1 MTLKI
6 LTQLSHFI
14 TMLFG
19 IALGMTLT
27 ILYQYVNQSVD
38 LIIMNLY
45 SPIRITL
52 ENVDYIIPNCVNDIQ
67 ITENLGIIDSFEKYL
82 ENFKEI
88 DDQKRKRLLE
98 FGKNIVNEYE
108 NENE

>member
-14 TMLFG
+14 TMLPG

-27 ILYQYVNQSVD
+27 ILYQYVNQGVD

-45 SPIRITL
+45 SPIIIITFIGVVLRI
-52 ENVDYIIPNCVNDIQ
+52 
-67 ITENLGIIDSFEKYL
+67 ITIFIWKNKGYKIDSSS
-82 ENFKEI
+82 
-88 DDQKRKRLLE
+88 
-98 FGKNIVNEYE
+98 
-108 NENE
+108 

>member
-27 ILYQYVNQSVD
+27 ILYQYVNQGVD
-38 LIIMNLY
+38 LIIMDLY
-45 SPIRITL
+45 LPIIIITFIGVVLRIITIFIWK
-52 ENVDYIIPNCVNDIQ
+52 NNDYK
-67 ITENLGIIDSFEKYL
+67 IDSTS
-82 ENFKEI
+82 
-88 DDQKRKRLLE
+88 
-98 FGKNIVNEYE
+98 
-108 NENE
+108 

>member
-27 ILYQYVNQSVD
+27 ILYQYVNQGVD
-38 LIIMNLY
+38 LIIMDLY
-45 SPIRITL
+45 LPIIIITFIGVVLRIITIFIWK
-52 ENVDYIIPNCVNDIQ
+52 NKDYK
-67 ITENLGIIDSFEKYL
+67 IDLTS
-82 ENFKEI
+82 
-88 DDQKRKRLLE
+88 
-98 FGKNIVNEYE
+98 
-108 NENE
+108 

>member
-6 LTQLSHFI
+6 LTQLSHFT

-27 ILYQYVNQSVD
+27 ILYQYVNQGVD

-45 SPIRITL
+45 LPIIIITFIGVVLRIITIFIWK
-52 ENVDYIIPNCVNDIQ
+52 NNDYK
-67 ITENLGIIDSFEKYL
+67 IDSTS
-82 ENFKEI
+82 
-88 DDQKRKRLLE
+88 
-98 FGKNIVNEYE
+98 
-108 NENE
+108 

>member
-27 ILYQYVNQSVD
+27 ILYQYVNQGVD

-45 SPIRITL
+45 SPIIIITFIGVVLRI
-52 ENVDYIIPNCVNDIQ
+52 
-67 ITENLGIIDSFEKYL
+67 ITIFIWKNKGYKIDSSS
-82 ENFKEI
+82 
-88 DDQKRKRLLE
+88 
-98 FGKNIVNEYE
+98 
-108 NENE
+108 

>member
-38 LIIMNLY
+38 LIIMDLY
-45 SPIRITL
+45 LPIIIITFIGVVLRIITIFIWK
-52 ENVDYIIPNCVNDIQ
+52 NKDYK
-67 ITENLGIIDSFEKYL
+67 IDLTS
-82 ENFKEI
+82 
-88 DDQKRKRLLE
+88 
-98 FGKNIVNEYE
+98 
-108 NENE
+108 

>member
-27 ILYQYVNQSVD
+27 ILYQYVNQGVD
-38 LIIMNLY
+38 LIIMDLY
-45 SPIRITL
+45 LPIIIITFIGVVLRI
-52 ENVDYIIPNCVNDIQ
+52 
-67 ITENLGIIDSFEKYL
+67 ITIFIWKNKNYKIDLTS
-82 ENFKEI
+82 
-88 DDQKRKRLLE
+88 
-98 FGKNIVNEYE
+98 
-108 NENE
+108 

>member
-27 ILYQYVNQSVD
+27 ILYQYVNQGVD

-45 SPIRITL
+45 SPIIIITFIGVVLRI
-52 ENVDYIIPNCVNDIQ
+52 
-67 ITENLGIIDSFEKYL
+67 ITIFIWKNKVYKIDSAS
-82 ENFKEI
+82 
-88 DDQKRKRLLE
+88 
-98 FGKNIVNEYE
+98 
-108 NENE
+108 

>member
-14 TMLFG
+14 TMLSG

-27 ILYQYVNQSVD
+27 ILYQYVNQGVD

-45 SPIRITL
+45 SPIIIITFIGVVLRI
-52 ENVDYIIPNCVNDIQ
+52 
-67 ITENLGIIDSFEKYL
+67 ITIFIWKNKGYKFDS
-82 ENFKEI
+82 
-88 DDQKRKRLLE
+88 
-98 FGKNIVNEYE
+98 GS
-108 NENE
+108 

>member
-27 ILYQYVNQSVD
+27 ILYQYVNQGVD

-45 SPIRITL
+45 LPIIIITFIGVVLRIITIFIWK
-52 ENVDYIIPNCVNDIQ
+52 NKDYK
-67 ITENLGIIDSFEKYL
+67 IDLTS
-82 ENFKEI
+82 
-88 DDQKRKRLLE
+88 
-98 FGKNIVNEYE
+98 
-108 NENE
+108 

>member
-27 ILYQYVNQSVD
+27 ILYQYVNQGVD

-45 SPIRITL
+45 SPIIIITFIGVVLRI
-52 ENVDYIIPNCVNDIQ
+52 
-67 ITENLGIIDSFEKYL
+67 ITIFIWKNKGYKIDLAS
-82 ENFKEI
+82 
-88 DDQKRKRLLE
+88 
-98 FGKNIVNEYE
+98 
-108 NENE
+108 

>member
-27 ILYQYVNQSVD
+27 ILYQYVNQGVD

-45 SPIRITL
+45 SPIIIITFIGVVLRI
-52 ENVDYIIPNCVNDIQ
+52 
-67 ITENLGIIDSFEKYL
+67 ITIFIWKNKGYKIDS
-82 ENFKEI
+82 
-88 DDQKRKRLLE
+88 
-98 FGKNIVNEYE
+98 VS
-108 NENE
+108 

>member
-27 ILYQYVNQSVD
+27 ILYQYVNQGVD

-45 SPIRITL
+45 SPIIIITFIGVVGINTKSEIGPIRSAL
-52 ENVDYIIPNCVNDIQ
+52 PRRMR
-67 ITENLGIIDSFEKYL
+67 NL
-82 ENFKEI
+82 
-88 DDQKRKRLLE
+88 
-98 FGKNIVNEYE
+98 
-108 NENE
+108 

>member
-27 ILYQYVNQSVD
+27 ILYQYVNQGVD

-45 SPIRITL
+45 SPIIIITFIGVVLRI
-52 ENVDYIIPNCVNDIQ
+52 
-67 ITENLGIIDSFEKYL
+67 ITIFIWKKKGYKIDSAS
-82 ENFKEI
+82 
-88 DDQKRKRLLE
+88 
-98 FGKNIVNEYE
+98 
-108 NENE
+108 

>member
-27 ILYQYVNQSVD
+27 ILYQYVNQGVD

-45 SPIRITL
+45 LPIIIIIFIGVVLRIITIFIWK
-52 ENVDYIIPNCVNDIQ
+52 NKDYK
-67 ITENLGIIDSFEKYL
+67 IDSTS
-82 ENFKEI
+82 
-88 DDQKRKRLLE
+88 
-98 FGKNIVNEYE
+98 
-108 NENE
+108 

>member
-27 ILYQYVNQSVD
+27 ILYQYVNQGVD
-38 LIIMNLY
+38 LIIIDLY
-45 SPIRITL
+45 LPIIIITFIGVVLRIITIFIWK
-52 ENVDYIIPNCVNDIQ
+52 NKDYN
-67 ITENLGIIDSFEKYL
+67 IDLTS
-82 ENFKEI
+82 
-88 DDQKRKRLLE
+88 
-98 FGKNIVNEYE
+98 
-108 NENE
+108 

>member
-27 ILYQYVNQSVD
+27 ILYQYVNQGVD
-38 LIIMNLY
+38 LIIMDLY
-45 SPIRITL
+45 LPIIIITFIGVVLRIITIFIWK
-52 ENVDYIIPNCVNDIQ
+52 NKDYK
-67 ITENLGIIDSFEKYL
+67 IDSTS
-82 ENFKEI
+82 
-88 DDQKRKRLLE
+88 
-98 FGKNIVNEYE
+98 
-108 NENE
+108 

>member
-27 ILYQYVNQSVD
+27 ILYQYVNQGVD

-45 SPIRITL
+45 SPIIIITFIGVVLRI
-52 ENVDYIIPNCVNDIQ
+52 
-67 ITENLGIIDSFEKYL
+67 ITIFIWKNIGYKIDS
-82 ENFKEI
+82 
-88 DDQKRKRLLE
+88 
-98 FGKNIVNEYE
+98 VS
-108 NENE
+108 

>member
-27 ILYQYVNQSVD
+27 ILYQYVNQGVD

-45 SPIRITL
+45 SPIIIITFIGVVLRI
-52 ENVDYIIPNCVNDIQ
+52 
-67 ITENLGIIDSFEKYL
+67 ITIFIWKNKGYKIDS
-82 ENFKEI
+82 
-88 DDQKRKRLLE
+88 
-98 FGKNIVNEYE
+98 GS
-108 NENE
+108 

>member
-27 ILYQYVNQSVD
+27 ILYQYVNQGVD
-38 LIIMNLY
+38 LIIMDLY
-45 SPIRITL
+45 LTIIIITFIGVVLRIITIFIWK
-52 ENVDYIIPNCVNDIQ
+52 NKDYK
-67 ITENLGIIDSFEKYL
+67 IDLTS
-82 ENFKEI
+82 
-88 DDQKRKRLLE
+88 
-98 FGKNIVNEYE
+98 
-108 NENE
+108 

>member
-27 ILYQYVNQSVD
+27 ILYQYVNQGVD

-45 SPIRITL
+45 LPIIIIIFIGVGLRI
-52 ENVDYIIPNCVNDIQ
+52 
-67 ITENLGIIDSFEKYL
+67 ITIFIWKNKGYKIDSTS
-82 ENFKEI
+82 
-88 DDQKRKRLLE
+88 
-98 FGKNIVNEYE
+98 
-108 NENE
+108 

>member
-27 ILYQYVNQSVD
+27 ILYQYVNQGVD
-38 LIIMNLY
+38 LIIMDLY
-45 SPIRITL
+45 LPIIIITFIGVVLRIITIFIWK
-52 ENVDYIIPNCVNDIQ
+52 NNDYK
-67 ITENLGIIDSFEKYL
+67 IDS
-82 ENFKEI
+82 I
-88 DDQKRKRLLE
+88 S
-98 FGKNIVNEYE
+98 
-108 NENE
+108 

>member
-27 ILYQYVNQSVD
+27 ILYQYVNQGVD

-45 SPIRITL
+45 SPIIIITFIGVVLRI
-52 ENVDYIIPNCVNDIQ
+52 
-67 ITENLGIIDSFEKYL
+67 ITIFIWKNKGYKIDSAS
-82 ENFKEI
+82 
-88 DDQKRKRLLE
+88 
-98 FGKNIVNEYE
+98 
-108 NENE
+108 